1 MEIGK
6 LQEHAKMG
14 NQVRSD
20 VTAIWYSEQ
29 KAATLRRVHYGARLT
44 KHIVANRV
52 AVERAENIE
61 LVKILDRNSQDV
73 KGLIIWLYM
82 VETSATRKNVKVR
95 LF

>member
-1 MEIGK
+1 
-6 LQEHAKMG
+6 MG
-14 NQVRSD
+14 NQVRAD
-20 VTAIWYSEQ
+20 VMEIWSRKQ
-29 KAATLRRVHYGARLT
+29 KAVTIRRVHYGATLT